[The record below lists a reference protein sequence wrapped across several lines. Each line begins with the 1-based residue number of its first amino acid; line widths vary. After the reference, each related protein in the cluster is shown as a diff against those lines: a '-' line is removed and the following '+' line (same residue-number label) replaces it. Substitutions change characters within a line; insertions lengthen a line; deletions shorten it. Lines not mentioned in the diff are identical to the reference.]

1 MRTTYSTS
9 WMYIH
14 EEISNGKTDGRT
26 GDTRLS
32 GDFRLDVNTLPKR
45 LEFCDD
51 ALELSGDDDD
61 AELKTRENTRQAF
74 NQS

>member
-1 MRTTYSTS
+1 MC
-9 WMYIH
+9 IH
-14 EEISNGKTDGRT
+14 EEISNDKTKGRT

-32 GDFRLDVNTLPKR
+32 GDFRFDVDALVKR

-51 ALELSGDDDD
+51 AFELSADDDD
-61 AELKTRENTRQAF
+61 TELKTRENTSQTF